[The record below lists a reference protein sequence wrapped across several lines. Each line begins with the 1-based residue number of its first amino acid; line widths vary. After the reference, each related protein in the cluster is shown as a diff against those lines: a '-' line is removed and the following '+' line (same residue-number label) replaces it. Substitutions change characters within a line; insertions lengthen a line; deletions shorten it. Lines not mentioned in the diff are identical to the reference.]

1 VARPSSKSKHPTELE
16 LQILQ
21 VLWQLGDSPGS
32 EIRTALEAERSVT
45 YQSVMTVLGI
55 MENKGFV
62 SRQKRGGQYRYR
74 ARVTQAATTKR
85 MMRDLVDR
93 LFGGSTA
100 VAMINLLESSDLSD
114 AELDQL
120 RKEVTRNQKKRKP

>member
-1 VARPSSKSKHPTELE
+1 VQCAHR
-16 LQILQ
+16 
-21 VLWQLGDSPGS
+21 PGS

-55 MENKGFV
+55 MENKGLV
-62 SRQKRGGQYRYR
+62 SRKKIGGQFRYR
-74 ARVTQAATTKR
+74 ARVTQAATAKR

-120 RKEVTRNQKKRKP
+120 RLEVARNQKKGKP